1 MKLQATGEIDFR
13 DIAGS
18 FDVAVSCV
26 SKESVCV
33 CVGARAH
40 TRAMNIAFRYLG
52 RANCPRECLE
62 AVLISCQSEFGIRH
76 ARLENA
82 FDSFSISFSSLFP
95 LCFGKGRERKRK
107 RRERESRVFSSL
119 FKCCVWWRKL
129 DLNFAYDVILDWLGE
144 NYRLP
149 SLSISLFGRQ
159 RSGDSFLEREREMK
173 ICRYR
178 ERESEKASG
187 F

>member
-1 MKLQATGEIDFR
+1 MAITIVHEVVEFERCSTETTLIEDVRGREGGSIKREVATDE
-13 DIAGS
+13 IAGDWGDRFPRYS
-18 FDVAVSCV
+18 WQFRCGSLVCI
-26 SKESVCV
+26 EGEYVCV

-107 RRERESRVFSSL
+107 RRERERVECFLLCSS
-119 FKCCVWWRKL
+119 V
-129 DLNFAYDVILDWLGE
+129 AYDGGNWI
-144 NYRLP
+144 
-149 SLSISLFGRQ
+149 
-159 RSGDSFLEREREMK
+159 
-173 ICRYR
+173 
-178 ERESEKASG
+178 
-187 F
+187 